1 MATKRSS
8 APITLRDVAKLS
20 GVSFQT
26 VSRVVNNSPD
36 VSSKTRRQVLQAIE
50 ELGYQPNLVAR
61 GLKTG
66 QSMVLEMITFG
77 VDTFVPRELMEAL
90 GRVSDASGY
99 RVVFSDILMED
110 PQAVNRIL
118 PRLNSR
124 MCDGALITSPVEIS
138 AIDQLMEAHPS
149 VPIVQIR
156 NKRGS
161 KYPSVIVDQSAGSH
175 MATQHLIDLGH
186 RRIAEI
192 SGPLYW
198 HEALSRHES
207 YHATLRQADLSP
219 TATVESVGWMPPN
232 GYDAAHKLLDQGVE
246 FTGLVVANDYLA
258 LGAIL
263 ALSERGLRVPDDI
276 SIVGFDDTPE
286 AAFFMPPLTTIRQDY
301 EALGRQAIQY
311 MLELINNPETPAHQR
326 VLMPQLIERKSTRAI
341 EV

>member
-1 MATKRSS
+1 
-8 APITLRDVAKLS
+8 VAKLS

-36 VSSKTRRQVLQAIE
+36 VASKTRRQVLQAIE
-50 ELGYQPNLVAR
+50 TLGYQPNLVAR

-90 GRVSDASGY
+90 GRAADANGY
-99 RVVFSDILMED
+99 RIVFSDIITD
-110 PQAVNRIL
+110 NPDAVNSIL

-124 MCDGALITSPVEIS
+124 MCDGALITSPVEI
-138 AIDQLMEAHPS
+138 AAFDQLVEAYPS

-161 KYPSVIVDQSAGSH
+161 KYPSVIVDQTAGSQ

-186 RRIAEI
+186 RHIAEI

-207 YHATLRQADLSP
+207 YLMTLAQHGLAS
-219 TATVESVGWMPPN
+219 AAFVETVGWMPPH
-232 GYDAAHKLLDQGVE
+232 GYEAVHMLLDQGAE
-246 FTGLVVANDYLA
+246 FTAIVAANDYLA

-263 ALSERGLRVPDDI
+263 ALSERGLHVPDDV

-301 EALGRQAIQY
+301 EGLGRQAIQY
-311 MLELINNPETPAHQR
+311 IMEIINNPETPAHQR
-326 VLMPQLIERKSTRAI
+326 VLMPQLINRKSTRQIAAY
-341 EV
+341 